1 RRLMRHAHRM
11 PHVSGLVIADLNATR
26 SMQCRHRNVMHFGH
40 RFDRHTGMKGLLAKL
55 LQNAPA
61 AHAAF
66 KTARAETEKVVRAQ
80 PENAFRLGMLAL
92 IDAELG
98 GEREGN
104 P

>member
-1 RRLMRHAHRM
+1 
-11 PHVSGLVIADLNATR
+11 
-26 SMQCRHRNVMHFGH
+26 
-40 RFDRHTGMKGLLAKL
+40 MKGLLAKL